1 MSTRSTLFVMLGV
14 SVLASILSVPTRAQ
28 DERKQ
33 RHVVSQEE
41 MSNDSARA
49 SELRHENEAALRHLL
64 SSEAGQQ
71 ALKSANVDYTRVDK
85 AISRLSDQGVAK
97 LAERSRQAEND
108 FAAGMIS
115 AKHIAYLVLAIVVI
129 VVIIVLV

>member
-1 MSTRSTLFVMLGV
+1 MSTRSRLFVMLGV
-14 SVLASILSVPTRAQ
+14 SVLASTLSVPTRAQ
-28 DERKQ
+28 DEGKQ

-49 SELRHENEAALRHLL
+49 GELRHANEAALRHLL

-85 AISRLSDQGVAK
+85 AISRLSDQDLAK

-115 AKHIAYLVLAIVVI
+115 AKHLAYLVLAIVVI